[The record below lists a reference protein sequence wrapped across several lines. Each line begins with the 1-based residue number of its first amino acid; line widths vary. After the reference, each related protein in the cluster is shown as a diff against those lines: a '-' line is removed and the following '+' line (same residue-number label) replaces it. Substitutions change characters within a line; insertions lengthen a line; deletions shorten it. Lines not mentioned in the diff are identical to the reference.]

1 MWYIHNTNIYMFIW
15 CVIVQHAPNFSTLDS
30 LAMVSYPLFWIAIGC
45 CPKLLGYDTG
55 MINSSNVKFSELQLR
70 NMKFLP
76 GTRRTT
82 HTKMTQFVMPCN
94 TIVLLC
100 FWPHMLFYY
109 YGYCIAFPLYICLME
124 QWNEASALRGMGHGW
139 CKKGLIFCS
148 TTCLC
153 SCVFRIAGSD
163 RDGSYALV
171 AYKVHNVRP
180 TIHRYI
186 RIYVYMV
193 CVLSLS
199 GS

>member
-1 MWYIHNTNIYMFIW
+1 
-15 CVIVQHAPNFSTLDS
+15 
-30 LAMVSYPLFWIAIGC
+30 MVSYPIFWIAIGC
-45 CPKLLGYDTG
+45 CPELLGYDTG
-55 MINSSNVKFSELQLR
+55 MINSSNVKFSELLLR

-82 HTKMTQFVMPCN
+82 HKKMTQFVMPCN

-163 RDGSYALV
+163 RDGGCALSS
-171 AYKVHNVRP
+171 P
-180 TIHRYI
+180 TKYTMFNQQFTG
-186 RIYVYMV
+186 IYVYMCIWYV
-193 CVLSLS
+193 FYRYPEAKKTMGEMTISDVSA
-199 GS
+199 